1 MQEIKPEE
9 KIALTVA
16 VAQAFSPSAPIDT
29 ADLFAGR
36 QAQVSS
42 VIGAVFQ
49 RGQHVIIFGER
60 GVGKTSLANV
70 LFDFLSQVGLQSLE
84 SGTINCDESM
94 DFSSLWHKIFRDMSY
109 HSNTSKPGFMPQTNV
124 QRNSLDSLLPEQ
136 VTPDDVRH
144 ALQILPSQSVIIIDE
159 LDRLSHASNTTTLL
173 TDTIKTLSDHSVKT
187 TLILV
192 GVASSVDELIKEHQS
207 VERALIQ
214 VHMPRMSEAELYE
227 TINKGLARA
236 GMTMDESQKKQIARL
251 SKGLPHYTHLLGLHA
266 ARKAVERASRQI
278 TQEDV
283 SKAIR
288 TAVSDAQ
295 QSIINAYHKA
305 ISSPRENLYKQ
316 VLLACAMTQTDFL
329 GYFSASDVKEPM
341 ASIMGKFYDV
351 PQFAQHLNSFCEE
364 ERGQILQRT
373 GTPRRYRFRFINPLL
388 QPFILMKGIESGLLD
403 EAFLYNED

>member
-1 MQEIKPEE
+1 MENQE

-29 ADLFAGR
+29 AALFAGR
-36 QAQVSS
+36 TAQVSS

-49 RGQHVIIFGER
+49 RGQHVVIFGER

-70 LFDFLSQVGLQSLE
+70 LFDFLSQAGLKGLE

-94 DFSSLWHKIFRDMSY
+94 DFSSLWHKVFRDITY
-109 HSNTSKPGFMPQTNV
+109 HFVSPKAGFLPQESV
-124 QRNSLDSLLPEQ
+124 KRVSLDGALPEQ

-144 ALQILPSQSVIIIDE
+144 ALQMLPSQSVIIIDE
-159 LDRLSHASNTTTLL
+159 LDRLRRDDNTTTLL
-173 TDTIKTLSDHSVKT
+173 ADTIKTLSDHSVKT

-192 GVASSVDELIKEHQS
+192 GVAQSIDELIKEHQS

-214 VHMPRMSEAELYE
+214 VFMPRMLDGELLE
-227 TINKGLARA
+227 TLNKGLEKA
-236 GMTMDESQKKQIARL
+236 GMTMGEAQKRQIANL

-266 ARKAVERASRQI
+266 ARNAVKRESREI
-278 TQEDV
+278 AEDDV
-283 SKAIR
+283 YTAIR
-288 TAVSDAQ
+288 NAVSDAQ

-316 VLLACAMTQTDFL
+316 VLLACAMTEGDFL

-341 ASIMGKFYDV
+341 SRIMGKPYDV
-351 PQFAQHLNSFCEE
+351 PHFSRHLNSFCED
-364 ERGQILQRT
+364 ERGPILQRI
-373 GTPRRYRFRFINPLL
+373 GVARQFRFRFINPLL
-388 QPFILMKGIESGLLD
+388 QPFILMKGVESQMLSEKHLQI
-403 EAFLYNED
+403 